1 MSTKYVVHRYAAQID
16 AYECTKETASFVWL
30 TGVHSGNEPTKKK
43 RDCDVFDTWE
53 AAHAELTRRAET
65 SLNAARR
72 QLQLAQ
78 GFAGNVRGMKPPQGK
93 EDSQP

>member
-53 AAHAELTRRAET
+53 AAHAELTRRAEV

-72 QLQLAQ
+72 ELQLAQ